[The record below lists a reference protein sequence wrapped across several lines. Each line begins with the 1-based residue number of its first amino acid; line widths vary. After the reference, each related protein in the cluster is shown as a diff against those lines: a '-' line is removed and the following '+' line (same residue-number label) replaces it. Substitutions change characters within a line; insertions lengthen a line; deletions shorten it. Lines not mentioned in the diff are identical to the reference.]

1 MKKILVVVFILV
13 KLNLFAQDN
22 IYLTDGNMVMGK
34 ITQVSGKKIKFKNLA
49 NPSSHLFSRNI
60 DEIQVAFNADGD
72 YMVFG
77 LSRTITDEEKDV
89 FINPPSRSR
98 LADVIVDVQGKI
110 EAVNIVDEGESE
122 ITVTNK
128 DGRTVRLL
136 KSNLVFLIRRNGT
149 HQIFTKIDQAY
160 PFLAYNKTK
169 VNELKY
175 KPIANTDAY
184 TNSTNETV
192 AAVVPPLNNTD
203 NTLQNVNSVGRH
215 DDNGYGNSQPTARGN
230 ITPITD
236 GPTTPSVNESS
247 TPQPAANVKE
257 SAILTPDMALFG
269 KKAFLKTREFTNYL
283 QIITSANTDRDA
295 AFKSINQACD
305 LFLNQGADV
314 RVEVSNVNT
323 EVKVKHKVRDYL
335 SRLMLKSG
343 QFDKVNVEYADIN
356 YASEFKK
363 GLDGNYY
370 ATITFVQK
378 FQGFTDGNLT
388 YGDITKRSMTI
399 VIKHYEKQV
408 NGESVSGWDLYL
420 GDIGVVET
428 KKI

>member
-1 MKKILVVVFILV
+1 MKKILVVAFILF
-13 KLNLFAQDN
+13 KLDLFAQDN
-22 IYLTDGNMVMGK
+22 IYLADGNMVMGK
-34 ITQVSGKKIKFKNLA
+34 ITQVNSKKIKFKNLA
-49 NPSSHLFSRNI
+49 NPSSHLFTRNLN
-60 DEIQVAFNADGD
+60 ELQVAFNADGD
-72 YMVFG
+72 YIVFG
-77 LSRTITDEEKDV
+77 LSRAITDEEREV

-98 LADVIVDVQGKI
+98 LADVIVDAQGKI
-110 EAVNIVDEGESE
+110 EAVNIIDEGESE
-122 ITVTNK
+122 ITVLNK
-128 DGRTVRLL
+128 EGRTVKLL

-175 KPIANTDAY
+175 KPVATTEPSLN
-184 TNSTNETV
+184 NTNETV
-192 AAVVPPLNNTD
+192 AAVVPPLNNPD
-203 NTLQNVNSVGRH
+203 NTQTANSGGRR
-215 DDNGYGNSQPTARGN
+215 DDNGYGNSQPIAKGN
-230 ITPITD
+230 ITPAND
-236 GPTTPSVNESS
+236 GPTAQAVTESS
-247 TPQPAANVKE
+247 TPQAATNVKE
-257 SAILTPDMALFG
+257 APILTPDMAVFG
-269 KKAFLKTREFTNYL
+269 KKAFLKTHEFTNYL

-314 RVEVSNVNT
+314 RVEVSNINT
-323 EVKVKHKVRDYL
+323 DTKVKHKVRDYL

-370 ATITFVQK
+370 ATVTFVQK
-378 FQGFTDGNLT
+378 FQGFTDGNLI

-408 NGESVSGWDLYL
+408 NGETVSGWDLYL